1 MTKTLHLSDEFPVH
15 SSDDWAAFVHTFLK
29 GRPFETLI
37 HETLEGIEK
46 GPLRSASHRPD
57 SIAPLTRIPSK
68 ISNGASETRPWKIA
82 VPIQDPDL
90 TYANTQALEDLE
102 GGASAI
108 RIQLG
113 KSSDPNL
120 NATGLNLKSVS
131 DVKRLFNKIHTD
143 LIPVTFAP
151 KRDISDILTV
161 LKNVPSLRQTQIN
174 LGLSKLSDLENVKTL
189 IKDLPENWKLLT
201 VNGADIHDAGGT
213 DSLELAYTAAKLTDF
228 MRDLE
233 PKNAGKTVII
243 ELAADQDGHKLI
255 AKIRAARRICAQIK
269 ESFGLTETDIEIHA
283 ITSKRMM
290 QSIDPWTN
298 FLRMTS
304 AAFGAVCGGADT
316 IMVRPFT
323 QALGLPTPF
332 GHRTARNIQLLL
344 MEESQLGQVQD
355 PAFGSYYHEHLTT
368 EIAEK
373 SWEKFQSIESLGGL
387 KVYENSGALDQ
398 DLKACQSQ
406 RLEKASPIL
415 GVTLHPTDVGR
426 PAKTRNLNSH
436 ALNSHALNSQGLN

>member
-1 MTKTLHLSDEFPVH
+1 MTQTLHLSDKFPVH
-15 SSDDWAAFVHTFLK
+15 SADDWAALVHTFLK

-57 SIAPLTRIPSK
+57 TIVPLTRISNT

-113 KSSDPNL
+113 KSSDPNM

-151 KRDISDILTV
+151 MRDISDILTV
-161 LKNVPSLRQTQIN
+161 LKNVPSLRKARIN
-174 LGLSKLSDLENVKTL
+174 LGLSDLSHLKNTKT
-189 IKDLPENWKLLT
+189 IVKDLPENWKLLT

-213 DSLELAYTAAKLTDF
+213 DGLELAYTAAKLTDF
-228 MRDLE
+228 MRDLG
-233 PKNAGKTVII
+233 PKNAENTVII

-255 AKIRAARRICAQIK
+255 AKIRAARRICARIK

-283 ITSKRMM
+283 VTSKRMM

-344 MEESQLGQVQD
+344 MEESQVGQVHD
-355 PAFGSYYHEHLTT
+355 PAFGSYYHEHLTNK
-368 EIAEK
+368 IAEI
-373 SWEKFQSIESLGGL
+373 SWKKFQDIEALGGL
-387 KVYENSGALDQ
+387 KAYENSGARDK

-406 RLEKASPIL
+406 RHEKASPIL
-415 GVTLHPTDVGR
+415 GVTLHPTDAGR
-426 PAKTRNLNSH
+426 PAKTRIFNPR
-436 ALNSHALNSQGLN
+436 ALNS